1 MTDISKTLEAKSDQ
15 MNACDLAEPITV
27 KVVKVTVTD
36 PLGEQPVHVFMEGEQ
51 HKGKPYK
58 PCKLM
63 RRLLARLWGADAS
76 VWIGR
81 SMTLYCDPTVKWA
94 GEEVGGLRISHLSHI
109 QGKQEVVL
117 LSGRGKFQKFTIHP
131 LADAPKPKAAT
142 PKQYAAFLERMAKV
156 NLDEASLV
164 ALCKERSWNAE
175 LAGWPAE
182 SLSKLAETLEKELN
196 PEQEVK

>member
-36 PLGEQPVHVFMEGEQ
+36 PKGEQPVHVFMEGEQ

-109 QGKQEVVL
+109 QGEQEVVL
-117 LSGRGKFQKFTIHP
+117 LAGRGKFQKFTIQP

-142 PKQYAAFLERMAKV
+142 PKQYKDFLERMAKV